1 MTEKELQDKND
12 HLMFMQKITEDCKV
26 DINEKIEHPPVA
38 IGFKTNKV
46 TLKDGSIK
54 EYPTSICSYGNF
66 SFIQAPPKSMKTFF
80 VSLLSSVYV
89 DSKGKHTKDLSS
101 FRDGRELIHF
111 DTEQGS
117 WHSQRVFQRIKWMNR
132 SAKLDF
138 YHTFALRQI
147 GYKTRIDFIEYY
159 LQSLKED
166 GKKIGLVIIDGVA
179 DLVSDA
185 NNLEESSA
193 IVQKI
198 MSWTSI
204 YDCHIVTV
212 IHSNNG
218 SDKPTGH
225 LGSFLEKKAETQIQL
240 QRDENKLGAITVSC
254 KRSRSTPFE
263 SFDFKLDES
272 GLPTVINPEDIN
284 DF

>member
-1 MTEKELQDKND
+1 
-12 HLMFMQKITEDCKV
+12 
-26 DINEKIEHPPVA
+26 
-38 IGFKTNKV
+38 
-46 TLKDGSIK
+46 
-54 EYPTSICSYGNF
+54 
-66 SFIQAPPKSMKTFF
+66 
-80 VSLLSSVYV
+80 
-89 DSKGKHTKDLSS
+89 
-101 FRDGRELIHF
+101 
-111 DTEQGS
+111 
-117 WHSQRVFQRIKWMNR
+117 
-132 SAKLDF
+132 
-138 YHTFALRQI
+138 
-147 GYKTRIDFIEYY
+147 
-159 LQSLKED
+159 
-166 GKKIGLVIIDGVA
+166 
-179 DLVSDA
+179 
-185 NNLEESSA
+185 
-193 IVQKI
+193 